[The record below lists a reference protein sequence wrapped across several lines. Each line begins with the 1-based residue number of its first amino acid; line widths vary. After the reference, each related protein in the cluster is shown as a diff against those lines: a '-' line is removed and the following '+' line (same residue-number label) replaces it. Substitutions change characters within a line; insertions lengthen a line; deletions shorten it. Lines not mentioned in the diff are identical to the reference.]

1 MEATPLSPDSHQGF
15 TDLSINAN
23 TLNDLDQV
31 DVYDLIMNQTT
42 TSSSSSHQDDVDNLS
57 GQILSGSMDLQ
68 PPEQRASPAKR
79 STTKRSQKEA
89 DLLSGSAVVPRQLG
103 RQQSSINTPNVSAQI
118 NTPEVSQNLSGYI
131 ERTVNN
137 LDL

>member
-1 MEATPLSPDSHQGF
+1 M
-15 TDLSINAN
+15 DL
-23 TLNDLDQV
+23 V
-31 DVYDLIMNQTT
+31 DLIMNQNPA
-42 TSSSSSHQDDVDNLS
+42 SSADEEVESLS
-57 GQILSGSMDLQ
+57 GKILSGSMDLQ
-68 PPEQRASPAKR
+68 PPATAERTSPGKR
-79 STTKRSQKEA
+79 GAAGNKRSQKEA

-118 NTPEVSQNLSGYI
+118 NTPDVSQNLSGFI

>member
-1 MEATPLSPDSHQGF
+1 MLFCFFKSQQLGF
-15 TDLSINAN
+15 ENFYARNSCIYFLLGFIF
-23 TLNDLDQV
+23 
-31 DVYDLIMNQTT
+31 
-42 TSSSSSHQDDVDNLS
+42 SSAFS
-57 GQILSGSMDLQ
+57 GKILSGSMDLHL
-68 PPEQRASPAKR
+68 PPPDRNSPGR
-79 STTKRSQKEA
+79 GRPGTKRSQKEA

-118 NTPEVSQNLSGYI
+118 NTPDVSQNLSEGYRYI